1 MPLRQ
6 APWRPGRG
14 HVPPGLGAVVRA
26 VRRAAARR
34 PAGLVAVIGTSP
46 DGTRRPAELP
56 ATHPAPAPI
65 PTRPAPARVAPARAE
80 PLPMPAFGRVA
91 PTTTGPRGWAARQG
105 LVHPFPALPS
115 LPAGPPT
122 AIASAAVPRDTPFP
136 EVTGVPRADPGHGT
150 SVGHGASLFL
160 RDATCPASALP
171 GPDNTPGRT
180 PGRGGAGRRSRNEPR
195 PRARPRFLPRL
206 PMPPP
211 PRGSLR
217 PPRWRRPGGAAGLPR
232 PPAELIGILAVEALF
247 LFAAVVLVANAAAD
261 RSPPRPAEFATF
273 AAFTALAVVTGVLLT
288 SPAAAGAGQR
298 AEGATAAPQDSGPPM
313 TSTWTLP
320 VALLLPPLY
329 ALLAHVPLWLAT
341 GGAGRL
347 GRPAGRG
354 GSPPPARIRLHD
366 TAALGLAGAAAAA
379 VHHLIA
385 PTTDPRS
392 AERLAGS
399 SHTFAALIAAVG
411 VYVLVDRLLRPGH
424 WSGGREQAVAVAV
437 ETGAALILAVLW
449 AASPLLLVVA
459 APLVLLLRRGLAH
472 AELLTAARTDPK
484 TRLATMAY
492 WRQVAQRE
500 TTRTRRLGRPL
511 SVLLVDVDHFKQVN
525 DRHGHLNGDAVL
537 LAVADALRLATRPQ
551 DLVGRFGGEEF
562 VVLLA
567 EVDLD
572 AAAAVAERVRH
583 QVAGAS
589 TRLGRAEVTVTVSV
603 GVACTSPARPDPL
616 AHQASPAGPADGT
629 DAAGHG
635 APGTAT
641 EPAFPGPRAAA
652 PATDDLAILTD
663 LLERADAA
671 LYQAKREGRNRVRTA
686 GTATAGGAPPRPAR

>member
-1 MPLRQ
+1 MPTF
-6 APWRPGRG
+6 G
-14 HVPPGLGAVVRA
+14 
-26 VRRAAARR
+26 RAA
-34 PAGLVAVIGTSP
+34 
-46 DGTRRPAELP
+46 P
-56 ATHPAPAPI
+56 ATATAPV
-65 PTRPAPARVAPARAE
+65 T
-80 PLPMPAFGRVA
+80 
-91 PTTTGPRGWAARQG
+91 
-105 LVHPFPALPS
+105 
-115 LPAGPPT
+115 
-122 AIASAAVPRDTPFP
+122 VPRDTPFP
-136 EVTGVPRADPGHGT
+136 RRTGTPRADPGHGAP
-150 SVGHGASLFL
+150 VGHGASLFL
-160 RDATCPASALP
+160 
-171 GPDNTPGRT
+171 
-180 PGRGGAGRRSRNEPR
+180 NEPR
-195 PRARPRFLPRL
+195 PRVRPRP
-206 PMPPP
+206 
-211 PRGSLR
+211 
-217 PPRWRRPGGAAGLPR
+217 RRPGGAPGGPR

-247 LFAAVVLVANAAAD
+247 LVAAVVLVANAAAD
-261 RSPPRPAEFATF
+261 RSPPRPAELATF
-273 AAFTALAVVTGVLLT
+273 AAFTTLAVVTGVLLT
-288 SPAAAGAGQR
+288 GPTAAGAGPR
-298 AEGATAAPQDSGPPM
+298 ADGAPLDSGPPL

-347 GRPAGRG
+347 ARPPGPP
-354 GSPPPARIRLHD
+354 GSPPPVRPRLHD
-366 TAALGLAGAAAAA
+366 TAALGLAGAAASA

-411 VYVLVDRLLRPGH
+411 AYLLVDRLLRPGH
-424 WSGGREQAVAVAV
+424 WSGGREQTVTAAV

-500 TTRTRRLGRPL
+500 TARTRRLGRPL

-525 DRHGHLNGDAVL
+525 DRYGHLNGDAVL

-583 QVAGAS
+583 QVAG
-589 TRLGRAEVTVTVSV
+589 TRIRLGRADVTVTVSV
-603 GVACTSPARPDPL
+603 GVAGTSNSPGGLARPGHP
-616 AHQASPAGPADGT
+616 PGPTPGRT
-629 DAAGHG
+629 RRGQ
-635 APGTAT
+635 PGTAA
-641 EPAFPGPRAAA
+641 EPVFPGPCPT
-652 PATDDLAILTD
+652 PAGDDLTILTD

-686 GTATAGGAPPRPAR
+686 GTGPAGGPPPRPAH